1 MVRWIPWGPV
11 TIQGLVR
18 PTRMTH
24 TGRTDNTHTWI
35 LTSGICGTAGVVAYL
50 GAAFLPLPDSAGLVL
65 AFAFGPLVSVASLG
79 LAHAL
84 ADGRRYVGA
93 RIAAFLGAAAG
104 IMVLAMLAVQQALF
118 AAYERIPETDP
129 ARRSLTH
136 LGEAIHFGLD
146 IAWDCL
152 IAASMVLFALHMWR
166 SPRFGKIFSVLGSA
180 CGLLLFGINIAAF
193 PAPPDSIGWL
203 DMGPFCALW
212 MLAVYVRMVMIGYRA
227 DATPQAG

>member
-1 MVRWIPWGPV
+1 
-11 TIQGLVR
+11 
-18 PTRMTH
+18 MTH
-24 TGRTDNTHTWI
+24 TERADNTHTWI
-35 LTSGICGTAGVVAYL
+35 LTGGICGSAGVLAYF
-50 GAAFLPLPDSAGLVL
+50 GAAFLPLPDSIGLVL

-84 ADGRRYVGA
+84 VDGSVRVGA
-93 RIAAFLGAAAG
+93 RIAAFFGAAAG
-104 IMVLAMLAVQQALF
+104 IMVLAMLTVQQALF

-129 ARRSLTH
+129 ARTSLIA
-136 LGEAIHFGLD
+136 LGDAVHFGLD

-152 IAASMVLFALHMWR
+152 ISASIVLFALHMWR
-166 SPRFGKIFSVLGSA
+166 SPRFGKIFSVPGLT

-212 MLAVYVRMVMIGYRA
+212 MLAVYVRMVMIGYK
-227 DATPQAG
+227 AGAAHQVG